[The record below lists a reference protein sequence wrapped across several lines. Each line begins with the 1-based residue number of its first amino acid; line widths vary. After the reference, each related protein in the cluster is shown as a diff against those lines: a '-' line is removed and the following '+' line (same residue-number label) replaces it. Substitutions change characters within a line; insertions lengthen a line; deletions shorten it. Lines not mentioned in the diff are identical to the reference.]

1 MLRKKILNIK
11 QNSQKISLPLI
22 IPSLSNKFKTINNK
36 NNSMNF
42 LEQMPK
48 TIDSRKIRIR
58 KINLNKSLLNDIE
71 VVKNLDID
79 VIPNMLMARQFEMK
93 KLKENI
99 DNNTDIELKRLG
111 KYKQKQSK
119 QSNQSTDEK
128 DIESKERVKILEKK
142 YLEFLDQYKNNKSEL
157 EKINAHILN
166 IINII
171 DDYKLELYSFDNYSN
186 DIYKKFKENIEKKKL
201 ELMTK
206 MENMQYQSMDEY
218 NLFEKELNKLTG
230 DKFHFQEEIKQKRI
244 IINENITKA
253 EELLNKLQK
262 KKNDINNTTK
272 ELKNNIKENKI
283 NLIKLYHLSLYE
295 GLDFRYEGLSNIIR
309 SIWNL
314 GVEVDVAFMP
324 KYLDKLL
331 INFLFEHAKLVI
343 QINNFKKQLDLS
355 NKKFLNDLD
364 DWKKTNNISNNITL
378 RHDETSQRSSNN
390 ISDVDLFQTK
400 LNKSKLG
407 NKNRNSKSMKFMQ
420 NYYNK
425 FYFLIDNKEKNE
437 LNDYKQSR
445 LQYNF
450 SIPKKFVE
458 EHQDIEKGKIILQNL
473 QNKMKNMEKNEIKR
487 ICREFTYNN
496 YGIIYNVCPYIIV
509 SAICGNESKDEG
521 MIFYNMTEREISDNK
536 KKLRFHDVNK
546 NIINI

>member
-11 QNSQKISLPLI
+11 QNSPKISLPLI
-22 IPSLSNKFKTINNK
+22 IPSLSNKYKTINNK

-253 EELLNKLQK
+253 EELLNKLQE

-450 SIPKKFVE
+450 SVPKKFVE

>member
-11 QNSQKISLPLI
+11 QNSPKISLPLI

-36 NNSMNF
+36 NNTMNF

-253 EELLNKLQK
+253 EELLNKLQE

-521 MIFYNMTEREISDNK
+521 MIFYNITEREISDNK

>member
-11 QNSQKISLPLI
+11 QNSPKISLPLI

-42 LEQMPK
+42 LEQKPK

-253 EELLNKLQK
+253 EELLNKLQE

>member
-11 QNSQKISLPLI
+11 QNSPKISLPLI

-473 QNKMKNMEKNEIKR
+473 QNKLKNMEKNEIKR

>member
-11 QNSQKISLPLI
+11 QNSPKISLPLI
-22 IPSLSNKFKTINNK
+22 IPSLSNKYKTINNK

-253 EELLNKLQK
+253 EELLNKLQE

>member
-11 QNSQKISLPLI
+11 QNSPKISLPLI

-42 LEQMPK
+42 LEQKPK
-48 TIDSRKIRIR
+48 TIDTRKIRIR

-253 EELLNKLQK
+253 EELLNKLQE

-272 ELKNNIKENKI
+272 ELKKNIKENKI

>member
-11 QNSQKISLPLI
+11 QNSPKISLPLI

-253 EELLNKLQK
+253 EELLNKLQE

-364 DWKKTNNISNNITL
+364 DWKKTNNISNNITF

>member
-11 QNSQKISLPLI
+11 QNAPKISLPLI

-253 EELLNKLQK
+253 EELLNKLQE

-450 SIPKKFVE
+450 SVPKKFVE

>member
-22 IPSLSNKFKTINNK
+22 IPSLSNKYKTINNK

-253 EELLNKLQK
+253 EELLNKLQE

>member
-11 QNSQKISLPLI
+11 QNSPKISLPLI

-253 EELLNKLQK
+253 EELLNKLQE

-450 SIPKKFVE
+450 SVPKKFVE

>member
-22 IPSLSNKFKTINNK
+22 IPSLSNKFKTAHNK
-36 NNSMNF
+36 NNSMN
-42 LEQMPK
+42 LLIQKPK
-48 TIDSRKIRIR
+48 TIDARKITIR
-58 KINLNKSLLNDIE
+58 KININKSLLADIE

-79 VIPNMLMARQFEMK
+79 TIPNMLMARQFEMK

-111 KYKQKQSK
+111 KYKPKQTK
-119 QSNQSTDEK
+119 QSNQSPEEK
-128 DIESKERVKILEKK
+128 DIESKERVRLLEKK
-142 YLEFLDQYKNNKSEL
+142 YLDDLEQYKNIKSER
-157 EKINAHILN
+157 EKLNAHILN

-186 DIYKKFKENIEKKKL
+186 DLYKKFKENIDKKRL
-201 ELMTK
+201 ELLKK
-206 MENMQYQSMDEY
+206 MEDMEYQGMDQY
-218 NLFEKELNKLTG
+218 NLFDNELNKLTG
-230 DKFHFQEEIKQKRI
+230 DKLHFQEEIKQKRAV
-244 IINENITKA
+244 INENITKA
-253 EELLNKLQK
+253 QELLNKLQE
-262 KKNDINNTTK
+262 KKNNINDTTK
-272 ELKNNIKENKI
+272 ELKNKIKENKI

-314 GVEVDVAFMP
+314 GVEVDVTYMP

-331 INFLFEHAKLVI
+331 INFLFEHAKMVI
-343 QINNFKKQLDLS
+343 QINNFKKQLDIS

-364 DWKKTNNISNNITL
+364 DWKKINNISL
-378 RHDETSQRSSNN
+378 RYDEASQRSSNN

-400 LNKSKLG
+400 LNKSKIG
-407 NKNRNSKSMKFMQ
+407 NKRNSKSVEFMQ

-425 FYFLIDNKEKNE
+425 FYYLIDNKENNE
-437 LNDYKQSR
+437 LSDYKQSR
-445 LQYNF
+445 IERNF
-450 SIPKKFVE
+450 SIPKKFTE
-458 EHQDIEKGKIILQNL
+458 EHNDIEKGKIILQNL
-473 QNKMKNMEKNEIKR
+473 QNKMRNMEKNEIKR

-509 SAICGNESKDEG
+509 SAICGNEYKDEG
-521 MIFYNMTEREISDNK
+521 MIFYNVTEREISDNK
-536 KKLRFHDVNK
+536 KKLRFHDVN
-546 NIINI
+546 I

>member
-11 QNSQKISLPLI
+11 QNSPKISLPLI
-22 IPSLSNKFKTINNK
+22 IPSLSNKYKTINNK

-58 KINLNKSLLNDIE
+58 KINLNRSLLNDIE

-253 EELLNKLQK
+253 EELLNKLQE

>member
-11 QNSQKISLPLI
+11 QNSPKISLPLI
-22 IPSLSNKFKTINNK
+22 IPSLSNKYKTINNK

-378 RHDETSQRSSNN
+378 RHDEASQRSSNN

>member
-206 MENMQYQSMDEY
+206 MENMQYKSMDEY

-244 IINENITKA
+244 IINENIIKA
-253 EELLNKLQK
+253 EELLNKLQE

>member
-11 QNSQKISLPLI
+11 QNSPKISLPLI

-253 EELLNKLQK
+253 EELLNKLQE

-378 RHDETSQRSSNN
+378 RYDETSQRSSNN

>member
-11 QNSQKISLPLI
+11 QNSPKISLPLI

-206 MENMQYQSMDEY
+206 MENMQYKSMDEY

-244 IINENITKA
+244 IINENIIKA
-253 EELLNKLQK
+253 EELLNKLQE

>member
-11 QNSQKISLPLI
+11 QNSPKISLPLI

-186 DIYKKFKENIEKKKL
+186 DIYKKFKENIEKKKIGI
-201 ELMTK
+201 
-206 MENMQYQSMDEY
+206 N
-218 NLFEKELNKLTG
+218 
-230 DKFHFQEEIKQKRI
+230 DKNGKHAISKHGRI
-244 IINENITKA
+244 
-253 EELLNKLQK
+253 
-262 KKNDINNTTK
+262 
-272 ELKNNIKENKI
+272 
-283 NLIKLYHLSLYE
+283 
-295 GLDFRYEGLSNIIR
+295 
-309 SIWNL
+309 
-314 GVEVDVAFMP
+314 
-324 KYLDKLL
+324 
-331 INFLFEHAKLVI
+331 
-343 QINNFKKQLDLS
+343 
-355 NKKFLNDLD
+355 
-364 DWKKTNNISNNITL
+364 
-378 RHDETSQRSSNN
+378 
-390 ISDVDLFQTK
+390 
-400 LNKSKLG
+400 
-407 NKNRNSKSMKFMQ
+407 
-420 NYYNK
+420 
-425 FYFLIDNKEKNE
+425 
-437 LNDYKQSR
+437 
-445 LQYNF
+445 
-450 SIPKKFVE
+450 
-458 EHQDIEKGKIILQNL
+458 
-473 QNKMKNMEKNEIKR
+473 
-487 ICREFTYNN
+487 
-496 YGIIYNVCPYIIV
+496 
-509 SAICGNESKDEG
+509 
-521 MIFYNMTEREISDNK
+521 
-536 KKLRFHDVNK
+536 
-546 NIINI
+546 

>member
-11 QNSQKISLPLI
+11 QNSPKISLPLI

-253 EELLNKLQK
+253 EELLNKLQE

-343 QINNFKKQLDLS
+343 QINNFKKQLELS

-450 SIPKKFVE
+450 SVPKKFVE

>member
-11 QNSQKISLPLI
+11 QNSPKISLPLI

-253 EELLNKLQK
+253 EELLNKLQE

-343 QINNFKKQLDLS
+343 QINNFKKQLELS

-364 DWKKTNNISNNITL
+364 DWKKTNNISYNITL

>member
-11 QNSQKISLPLI
+11 QNSPKISLPLI

-253 EELLNKLQK
+253 EELLNKLQE

>member
-22 IPSLSNKFKTINNK
+22 IPSLSNKFKTAHNK
-36 NNSMNF
+36 NNSMN
-42 LEQMPK
+42 LLIQKPK
-48 TIDSRKIRIR
+48 TIDARKITIR
-58 KINLNKSLLNDIE
+58 KININKSLLADIE

-79 VIPNMLMARQFEMK
+79 TIPNMLMARQFEMK

-111 KYKQKQSK
+111 KYKPKQTK
-119 QSNQSTDEK
+119 QSNQSPEEK
-128 DIESKERVKILEKK
+128 DIESKERVRLLEKK
-142 YLEFLDQYKNNKSEL
+142 YLDDLEQYKNIKSER
-157 EKINAHILN
+157 EKLNAHILN

-186 DIYKKFKENIEKKKL
+186 DLYKKFKENIDKKRL
-201 ELMTK
+201 ELLKK
-206 MENMQYQSMDEY
+206 MEDMEYQGMDQY
-218 NLFEKELNKLTG
+218 NLFDNELNKLTG
-230 DKFHFQEEIKQKRI
+230 DKLHFQEEIKQKRAV
-244 IINENITKA
+244 INENITKA
-253 EELLNKLQK
+253 QELLNKLK
-262 KKNDINNTTK
+262 EKKNNINDTTK
-272 ELKNNIKENKI
+272 ELKNKIKENKI

-314 GVEVDVAFMP
+314 GVEVDVTYMP

-331 INFLFEHAKLVI
+331 INFLFEHAKMVI
-343 QINNFKKQLDLS
+343 QINNFKKQLDIS

-364 DWKKTNNISNNITL
+364 DWKKINNISL
-378 RHDETSQRSSNN
+378 RYDEASQRSSNN

-400 LNKSKLG
+400 LNKSKIG
-407 NKNRNSKSMKFMQ
+407 NKRNSKSVEFMQ

-425 FYFLIDNKEKNE
+425 FYYLIDNKEKNE
-437 LNDYKQSR
+437 LSDYKQSR
-445 LQYNF
+445 IERNF
-450 SIPKKFVE
+450 SIPKKFTE
-458 EHQDIEKGKIILQNL
+458 EHNDIEKGKIILQNL

-509 SAICGNESKDEG
+509 SAICGNEYKDEG
-521 MIFYNMTEREISDNK
+521 MIFYNVTEREISDNK
-536 KKLRFHDVNK
+536 KKLRFHDVN
-546 NIINI
+546 I

>member
-11 QNSQKISLPLI
+11 QNSPKISLPLI

-119 QSNQSTDEK
+119 QNNQSTDEK

-253 EELLNKLQK
+253 EELLNKLQEK
-262 KKNDINNTTK
+262 KKDINNTTK

>member
-11 QNSQKISLPLI
+11 QNSPKISLPLI

-36 NNSMNF
+36 NNSMNL

-253 EELLNKLQK
+253 EELLNKLQE

-407 NKNRNSKSMKFMQ
+407 NKNRNSKSMKFMK

>member
-253 EELLNKLQK
+253 EELLNKLQE

-343 QINNFKKQLDLS
+343 QINNFKKQLELS

-378 RHDETSQRSSNN
+378 RHDETSQRTSNN

>member
-11 QNSQKISLPLI
+11 QNSPKISLPLI

-253 EELLNKLQK
+253 EELLNKLQE

-343 QINNFKKQLDLS
+343 QINNFKKQLELS

>member
-11 QNSQKISLPLI
+11 QNSPKISLPLI

-201 ELMTK
+201 VLMTK
-206 MENMQYQSMDEY
+206 MENMQYQSIDEY

-253 EELLNKLQK
+253 EELLNKLQE

>member
-22 IPSLSNKFKTINNK
+22 IPSLSNKFNKVNNK
-36 NNSMNF
+36 NNSMN
-42 LEQMPK
+42 LLIQKPK
-48 TIDSRKIRIR
+48 TIDARKITIR
-58 KINLNKSLLNDIE
+58 KININKSLLADIE

-79 VIPNMLMARQFEMK
+79 TIPNMLMARQFEMK

-111 KYKQKQSK
+111 KYKPKQTK
-119 QSNQSTDEK
+119 QSNQSPEEK
-128 DIESKERVKILEKK
+128 DIESKERVRLLEKK
-142 YLEFLDQYKNNKSEL
+142 YLDDLEQYKNIKSER
-157 EKINAHILN
+157 EKLNAHILN

-186 DIYKKFKENIEKKKL
+186 DLYKKFKENIDKKRL
-201 ELMTK
+201 ELLKK
-206 MENMQYQSMDEY
+206 MEDMEYQGMDQY
-218 NLFEKELNKLTG
+218 NLFDNELNKLTG
-230 DKFHFQEEIKQKRI
+230 DKLHFQEEIKQKRAV
-244 IINENITKA
+244 INENITKA
-253 EELLNKLQK
+253 QELLNKLQE
-262 KKNDINNTTK
+262 KKNNINDTTK
-272 ELKNNIKENKI
+272 ELKNKIKENKI

-314 GVEVDVAFMP
+314 GVEVDVTYMP

-331 INFLFEHAKLVI
+331 INFLFEHAKMVI
-343 QINNFKKQLDLS
+343 QINNFKKQLDIS

-364 DWKKTNNISNNITL
+364 DWKKINNISL
-378 RHDETSQRSSNN
+378 RYDEASQRSSNN

-400 LNKSKLG
+400 LNKSKIG
-407 NKNRNSKSMKFMQ
+407 NKRNSKSVEFMQ

-425 FYFLIDNKEKNE
+425 FYYLIDNKEKNE
-437 LNDYKQSR
+437 LSDYKQSR
-445 LQYNF
+445 IERNF
-450 SIPKKFVE
+450 SIPKKFTE
-458 EHQDIEKGKIILQNL
+458 EHNDIEKGKIILQNL

-509 SAICGNESKDEG
+509 SAICGNEYKDEG
-521 MIFYNMTEREISDNK
+521 MIFYNVTEREISDNK
-536 KKLRFHDVNK
+536 KKLRFHDVN
-546 NIINI
+546 I

>member
-11 QNSQKISLPLI
+11 QNSPKISLPLI

-186 DIYKKFKENIEKKKL
+186 DIYKKFKENIKKKKL

-253 EELLNKLQK
+253 EELLNKLQE

>member
-22 IPSLSNKFKTINNK
+22 IPSLSNKFQKVNNK
-36 NNSMNF
+36 NNSMN
-42 LEQMPK
+42 LLIQKPK
-48 TIDSRKIRIR
+48 TIDARKITIR
-58 KINLNKSLLNDIE
+58 KININKSLLADID

-79 VIPNMLMARQFEMK
+79 TIPNMLLARQFEMK

-111 KYKQKQSK
+111 KYKPKQTK
-119 QSNQSTDEK
+119 QSNQSPEEK
-128 DIESKERVKILEKK
+128 DIESKERVRLLEKK
-142 YLEFLDQYKNNKSEL
+142 YLDDLEQYKNIKSER
-157 EKINAHILN
+157 EKLNAHILN

-186 DIYKKFKENIEKKKL
+186 DLYKKFKENIDKKRL
-201 ELMTK
+201 ELLKK
-206 MENMQYQSMDEY
+206 MEDMEYQGMDQY
-218 NLFEKELNKLTG
+218 NLFDNELNKLTG
-230 DKFHFQEEIKQKRI
+230 DKLHFQEEIKQKRAV
-244 IINENITKA
+244 INENITKA
-253 EELLNKLQK
+253 QELLNKLQE
-262 KKNDINNTTK
+262 KKNNINDTTK
-272 ELKNNIKENKI
+272 ELKNKIKENKI

-314 GVEVDVAFMP
+314 GVEVDVTYMP

-331 INFLFEHAKLVI
+331 INFLFEHAKMVI
-343 QINNFKKQLDLS
+343 QINNFKKQLDIS

-364 DWKKTNNISNNITL
+364 DWKKINNISL
-378 RHDETSQRSSNN
+378 RYDEASQRSSNN

-400 LNKSKLG
+400 LNKSKIG
-407 NKNRNSKSMKFMQ
+407 NKRNSKSVEFMQ

-425 FYFLIDNKEKNE
+425 FYYLIDNKEKNE
-437 LNDYKQSR
+437 LSDYKQSR
-445 LQYNF
+445 VERNF
-450 SIPKKFVE
+450 SIPKKFTE
-458 EHQDIEKGKIILQNL
+458 EHNDIEKGKIILQNL

-509 SAICGNESKDEG
+509 SAICGNEYKDEG
-521 MIFYNMTEREISDNK
+521 MIFYNVTEREISDNK
-536 KKLRFHDVNK
+536 KKLRFHDVN
-546 NIINI
+546 I

>member
-11 QNSQKISLPLI
+11 QNSPKISLPLI

>member
-11 QNSQKISLPLI
+11 QNSKKISLPLI
-22 IPSLSNKFKTINNK
+22 IPSLSNKYKTINNK

-253 EELLNKLQK
+253 EELLNKLQE

>member
-11 QNSQKISLPLI
+11 QNSPKISLPLI

-42 LEQMPK
+42 LEQPK

-206 MENMQYQSMDEY
+206 MENMQFQSMDEY

-253 EELLNKLQK
+253 EELLNKLQE

>member
-1 MLRKKILNIK
+1 MLRKQILNIK

-253 EELLNKLQK
+253 EELLNKLQE